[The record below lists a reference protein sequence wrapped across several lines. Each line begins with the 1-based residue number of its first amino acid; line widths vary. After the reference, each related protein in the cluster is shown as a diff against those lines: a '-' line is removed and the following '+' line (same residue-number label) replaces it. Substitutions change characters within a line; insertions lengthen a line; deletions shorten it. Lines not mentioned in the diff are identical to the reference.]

1 MGEENKLSTL
11 LREGAGTAG
20 PEGGAVEGGDAE
32 EGAVKADNTRLRQ
45 EVAKLQELTERS
57 VPFVDAVQRMSK
69 TTLGKQVI
77 EKLQK
82 GESVDDLLPKEG
94 KELEEQAKKAGLS
107 MDELKIVLEERDE
120 KLAQKLTDN
129 VRVSMDARDGVRA
142 LNEWASK
149 ELPGYDGIKGTPTWN
164 GYLDAAQTAIQRG
177 TLVLPEGKDPYQELY
192 KRVYNMC
199 VAEDPDVAKGTKKAA
214 PKTPEE
220 RLAGIISS
228 DNKPSASSAQTI
240 DEENMPEEYKR
251 QLEHIRKLKG
261 GAGPAGIGLSFSNPS
276 ANKK

>member
-1 MGEENKLSTL
+1 MGDEEKLSTL
-11 LREGAGTAG
+11 LREGTGTTG
-20 PEGGAVEGGDAE
+20 PEGGAVGPNDADEGGL
-32 EGAVKADNTRLRQ
+32 KADNTRLRQ
-45 EVAKLQELTERS
+45 EVARLQELTQRS

-69 TTLGKQVI
+69 SALGKQVI

-82 GESVDDLLPKEG
+82 GESVDDLLPKEER
-94 KELEEQAKKAGLS
+94 ELEKQAEKAGLS
-107 MDELKIVLEERDE
+107 MDELKTLLEERDE

-129 VRVSMDARDGVRA
+129 MRVSMEARDGVKA
-142 LNEWASK
+142 LNDWASK
-149 ELPGYDGIKGTPTWN
+149 ELPGYDKIKGTPTWN

-177 TLVLPEGKDPYQELY
+177 TLVLPEGKDPWQELY
-192 KRVYNMC
+192 KRTYNMC

-220 RLAGIISS
+220 RLAEVISS
-228 DNKPSASSAQTI
+228 GNKPSASSAQTI
-240 DEENMPEEYKR
+240 DEENMPEGYKR

-261 GAGPAGIGLSFSNPS
+261 GSGPSGIGLSFSNPS

>member
-1 MGEENKLSTL
+1 MGDEEKLSTL

-20 PEGGAVEGGDAE
+20 PEGGAAGSGDAD
-32 EGAVKADNTRLRQ
+32 EGTLKADNTRLRQ

-57 VPFVDAVQRMSK
+57 VPFVNAVQQMSK
-69 TTLGKQVI
+69 TALGKQVI

-94 KELEEQAKKAGLS
+94 KELKEQAEKAGLS
-107 MDELKIVLEERDE
+107 MDALKTVLEERDE
-120 KLAQKLTDN
+120 RLAQRLTDN
-129 VRVSMDARDGVRA
+129 VRVSMDAREAVQA
-142 LNEWASK
+142 LNIWASK
-149 ELPGYDGIKGTPTWN
+149 ELPGYDKIKGTPTWN

-177 TLVLPEGKDPYQELY
+177 TLVLPEGKDPYQELTR
-192 KRVYNMC
+192 RVYNMC

-228 DNKPSASSAQTI
+228 DNKPAASSAQTI

-251 QLEHIRKLKG
+251 QFEHIRKLKG
-261 GAGPAGIGLSFSNPS
+261 GSGPAGIGLSFSNPS

>member
-1 MGEENKLSTL
+1 MGDEDKLSTL

-20 PEGGAVEGGDAE
+20 TGDDAAGTGDADEGGL
-32 EGAVKADNTRLRQ
+32 KADNTRLRQ
-45 EVAKLQELTERS
+45 EVARLQELTERS

-69 TTLGKQVI
+69 TALGKQVI

-82 GESVDDLLPKEG
+82 GESVDDLLPKEE
-94 KELEEQAKKAGLS
+94 KELEKQAEKAGLS
-107 MDELKIVLEERDE
+107 MDELKTLLEERDE

-129 VRVSMDARDGVRA
+129 VRVSMDARDGVRE

-149 ELPGYDGIKGTPTWN
+149 ELPGYDKIKGTPTWN
-164 GYLDAAQTAIQRG
+164 GYLDAAQMAIQKG
-177 TLVLPEGKDPYQELY
+177 TLALPEGKDPYQELY

-228 DNKPSASSAQTI
+228 DNKPSASSSQTI

-261 GAGPAGIGLSFSNPS
+261 GAGPTGIGLSFSNPS